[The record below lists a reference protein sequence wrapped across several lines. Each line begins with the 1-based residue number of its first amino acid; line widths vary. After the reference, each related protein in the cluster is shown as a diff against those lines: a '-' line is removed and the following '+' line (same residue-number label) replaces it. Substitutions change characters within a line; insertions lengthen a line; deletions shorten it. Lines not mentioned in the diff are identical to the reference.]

1 MVWKVYGGMRY
12 FGSLTEHQISRFRR
26 ILENREKLL
35 QLGLTTPDKPL
46 DNYNE
51 REWREH
57 LEMFQECQY
66 NILVRYVYLLL
77 LLLF

>member
-1 MVWKVYGGMRY
+1 MRY
-12 FGSLTEHQISRFRR
+12 FGSLSEHQISRFRR
-26 ILENREKLL
+26 TLENREKLL

-57 LEMFQECQY
+57 LAIFQEC
-66 NILVRYVYLLL
+66 
-77 LLLF
+77 

>member
-51 REWREH
+51 IEWREH
-57 LEMFQECQY
+57 LELFQEC
-66 NILVRYVYLLL
+66 
-77 LLLF
+77 